1 MAMNLSKNDG
11 SMLVR
16 KTLGQKLISRD
27 TALAIC
33 RMDVTDVRGAAEC
46 SKQEPFV
53 VEDAGD
59 AWKIQGPVVM
69 KPDAVPG
76 DPSPAR
82 ILIAKFD
89 GTILSY
95 FD

>member
-1 MAMNLSKNDG
+1 MAMGPAKNDG
-11 SMLVR
+11 SMFVR
-16 KTLGQKLISRD
+16 ETLGQKLISRD

-33 RMDVTDVRGAAEC
+33 RMVVADIRGAAEC
-46 SKQEPFV
+46 SAQEPFV
-53 VEDAGD
+53 AEDAGD
-59 AWKIQGPVVM
+59 AWKIQGSVVM

-76 DPSPAR
+76 DPSPTTM
-82 ILIAKFD
+82 LIAKFD

>member
-1 MAMNLSKNDG
+1 MTGLSKNDG
-11 SMLVR
+11 SMFVR
-16 KTLGQKLISRD
+16 KALGQQLISRD

-33 RMDVTDVRGAAEC
+33 RMVVTDIRGAAEA
-46 SKQEPFV
+46 KAQEPFV
-53 VEDAGD
+53 VDDAGD
-59 AWKIQGPVVM
+59 AWRIQGSVVL

-76 DPSPAR
+76 DPSPAKM
-82 ILIAKFD
+82 LITKFD

>member
-1 MAMNLSKNDG
+1 MAMGLAKNDG

-33 RMDVTDVRGAAEC
+33 RMVVTDIRGAAEC
-46 SKQEPFV
+46 SAQEPFLV
-53 VEDAGD
+53 GDAGD
-59 AWKIQGPVVM
+59 AWKVSGPRVT
-69 KPDAVPG
+69 PFVPG
-76 DPSPAR
+76 GPGPAEM
-82 ILIAKFD
+82 LIAKFD